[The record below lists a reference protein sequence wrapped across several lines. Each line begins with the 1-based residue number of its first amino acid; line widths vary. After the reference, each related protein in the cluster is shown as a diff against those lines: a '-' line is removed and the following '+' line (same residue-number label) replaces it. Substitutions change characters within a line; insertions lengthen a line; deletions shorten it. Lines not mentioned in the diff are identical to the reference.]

1 MPWKKFVL
9 KVRYS
14 ISQTFLK
21 IHFILTDYEVFY
33 DDHIANLWYENYSI
47 FSENFQEKFVKAL
60 LSKVEKNMDDHM
72 GAPKFLDQELMVLAN
87 DK

>member
-1 MPWKKFVL
+1 MRVKNDQKNQNQFW
-9 KVRYS
+9 
-14 ISQTFLK
+14 
-21 IHFILTDYEVFY
+21 DN
-33 DDHIANLWYENYSI
+33 NLI
-47 FSENFQEKFVKAL
+47 FSENFQQKFVKAL